1 MIAVLPSPCSVR
13 ALLNAHSGRTPPAS
27 EARIA
32 TANVVGGQV
41 SGRRGSLAIYEP
53 MPRSQTKTW
62 RRYLDACQG
71 LDEVERET
79 RPTAPTAERSISV
92 SPLSDGARRKYSPS
106 LSGLLR
112 GNLFVRAF

>member
-1 MIAVLPSPCSVR
+1 MPVR
-13 ALLNAHSGRTPPAS
+13 
-27 EARIA
+27 E
-32 TANVVGGQV
+32 
-41 SGRRGSLAIYEP
+41 
-53 MPRSQTKTW
+53 
-62 RRYLDACQG
+62 